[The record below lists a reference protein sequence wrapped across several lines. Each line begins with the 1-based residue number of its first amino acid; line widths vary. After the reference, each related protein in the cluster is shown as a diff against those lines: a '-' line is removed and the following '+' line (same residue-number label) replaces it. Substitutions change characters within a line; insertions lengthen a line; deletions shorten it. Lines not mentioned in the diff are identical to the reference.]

1 MTDFQAIASALEE
14 RGFCVIPDFL
24 SRDEIDFLVEEFD
37 ACPDSEP
44 APRTKHGARHLGDQP
59 VDRRTASPAGPGQT
73 AALRTTAVGRKETFQ
88 GIRPRMEAFA
98 QGLTGAK
105 AALYQILYLQ
115 TPVTNLPVHQ
125 DHEHFFLT
133 ESNPTHLNY
142 WIPLV
147 KPSRAEAG
155 LHVIPWDRLRE
166 QSPRL
171 FNLSRHSG
179 ASKWLS
185 LRDGGTVYISDWS
198 GVHWVDE
205 DFEIEEVMETPE
217 VGPGDLLLLSLN
229 TIHATQTTD
238 DRRLAVSLR
247 TCDPET
253 RIDWHRVAGSSTPAM
268 MSHLAKQNRLS
279 HPAFLHTQEN
289 DFAITLGD
297 LVPTLTGERD

>member
-1 MTDFQAIASALEE
+1 
-14 RGFCVIPDFL
+14 
-24 SRDEIDFLVEEFD
+24 
-37 ACPDSEP
+37 
-44 APRTKHGARHLGDQP
+44 
-59 VDRRTASPAGPGQT
+59 
-73 AALRTTAVGRKETFQ
+73 
-88 GIRPRMEAFA
+88 MEAFA

-133 ESNPTHLNY
+133 EFNRTHLNY

-147 KPSRAEAG
+147 KPSRTEAG
-155 LHVIPWDRLRE
+155 LRVIPWDRLRE
-166 QSPRL
+166 KSPRL
-171 FNLSRHSG
+171 FNLCRRSG
-179 ASKWLS
+179 ASFLRS
-185 LRDGGTVYISDWS
+185 LRDGGTVYTSDWS
-198 GVHWVDE
+198 GVHWVEE

-253 RIDWHRVAGSSTPAM
+253 PIDWHRVAGNPTPAM
-268 MSHLAKQNRLS
+268 MSTSRNGRV
-279 HPAFLHTQEN
+279 
-289 DFAITLGD
+289 G
-297 LVPTLTGERD
+297 